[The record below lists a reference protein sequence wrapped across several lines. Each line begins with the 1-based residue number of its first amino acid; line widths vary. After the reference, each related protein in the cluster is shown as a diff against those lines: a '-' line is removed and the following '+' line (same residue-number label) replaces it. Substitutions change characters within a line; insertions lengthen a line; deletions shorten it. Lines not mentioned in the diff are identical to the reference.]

1 MTRKF
6 LLLALIAALAA
17 CNTVAGIGEDV
28 SGTARA
34 VQNKL

>member
-1 MTRKF
+1 MRK
-6 LLLALIAALAA
+6 LALLALIAGLAA

-28 SGTARA
+28 SDTARA